1 MPSQARRSRAAGP
14 DTSTTGTRVRAR
26 VGAVLLRLARPLSEP
41 FCLIS
46 FEIIILDC
54 PLGPSS
60 AGRTERNLSH
70 KSICIAGQ
78 MCLPQAAHAVRSLLA
93 LGSAPPRRKGPSS
106 ATPLHQSQQR
116 GRAAP
121 RMWLAARLVISL
133 ITGHAHDG
141 LLLPWMIR
149 ALSFSSSSSSS
160 RRTAHGTRSRRA
172 ATRIGLAAPEFGIPT
187 YLPFT

>member
-1 MPSQARRSRAAGP
+1 
-14 DTSTTGTRVRAR
+14 
-26 VGAVLLRLARPLSEP
+26 
-41 FCLIS
+41 
-46 FEIIILDC
+46 
-54 PLGPSS
+54 
-60 AGRTERNLSH
+60 
-70 KSICIAGQ
+70 

-93 LGSAPPRRKGPSS
+93 LGSAPPRRKGPWS

-149 ALSFSSSSSSS
+149 ALSFSSSSS
-160 RRTAHGTRSRRA
+160 
-172 ATRIGLAAPEFGIPT
+172 GLAEAPRRPRREAPETAEARRGARPLLNRRGAR
-187 YLPFT
+187 YENHC